1 MKINRKKFYTEY
13 RKVYGKLTQK
23 QVDSIECIF
32 NEIEASDITDIR
44 WVEFLNNPEE
54 NNCVQKST

>member
-32 NEIEASDITDIR
+32 
-44 WVEFLNNPEE
+44 LM
-54 NNCVQKST
+54 K